1 MIKLYGV
8 RTSPYVRHARIALAE
23 SGLQWQLEQVTS
35 ETIIKSPTR
44 RVPFLTDGELIL
56 TDSSVIVRYI
66 REKAGQPFLEKI
78 TDHELFA
85 LSTSVLDTAVNVF
98 LMNVANS
105 ADLEAIA
112 SGPSTI
118 GFSPRSYFESQQARI
133 GSGIQGLNDFK
144 LSHAQPYNDGEIRL
158 ACLLDW
164 AIYRGTIDISGLEI
178 LERFLGGIRDWAPFT
193 ETAPNI

>member
-118 GFSPRSYFESQQARI
+118 GFSPRSYFE
-133 GSGIQGLNDFK
+133 
-144 LSHAQPYNDGEIRL
+144 
-158 ACLLDW
+158 CL
-164 AIYRGTIDISGLEI
+164 
-178 LERFLGGIRDWAPFT
+178 
-193 ETAPNI
+193 